1 MVYIFENLSLCTAA
15 WLTER
20 EKILPA
26 WRQNKVQA
34 YKKEEDKMRSVA
46 AFLLL
51 ARALQDRGIAPVPEF
66 AYEAWGKPYL
76 PGYPIHFSLSHCE
89 KAVVCAVSDVP
100 VGVDAQ
106 DEMELSFKLAD
117 RICSP
122 EERAS
127 LAQAEDPGKALTAL
141 WTKKEALAKCSGKG
155 LGERFSA
162 LEGEVF
168 TLRRPGY
175 YVSVTEENPRIC
187 ILNEL

>member
-20 EKILPA
+20 EKTLPA
-26 WRQNKVQA
+26 WRLNKVRS
-34 YKKEEDKMRSVA
+34 YKKEEDKLRSVA

-51 ARALQDRGIAPVPEF
+51 ARALQDRGIDPVPEF

-76 PGYPIHFSLSHCE
+76 PGCPIHFSLSHCE

-106 DEMELSFKLAD
+106 DEMEFSSKLAD
-117 RICSP
+117 RICSE

-127 LAQAEDPGKALTAL
+127 LAAAKDPGKALTAL

-155 LGERFSA
+155 LGERFSS

-168 TLRRPGY
+168 TLHRLGY
-175 YVSVTEENPRIC
+175 YLSVTEENPEIH
-187 ILNEL
+187 IIEKL

>member
-20 EKILPA
+20 EKTLPA
-26 WRQNKVQA
+26 WRLNKVRS
-34 YKKEEDKMRSVA
+34 YKKEEDKIRSVA

-51 ARALQDRGIAPVPEF
+51 SRALQDRGIGPVPEF
-66 AYEAWGKPYL
+66 AYEVWGKPHL
-76 PGYPIHFSLSHCE
+76 PGCPIHFSLSHCE
-89 KAVVCAVSDVP
+89 NAVVCAVSDVP

-106 DEMELSFKLAD
+106 EEMEFSSKLAD

-122 EERAS
+122 EERKA
-127 LAQAEDPGKALTAL
+127 LTQAEDPGKALTAL

-155 LGERFSA
+155 LGERFFS

-168 TLRRPGY
+168 TLHRPGY
-175 YVSVTEENPRIC
+175 CVSVTEENPRIC